1 MKIAY
6 AMSSERIYIQEY
18 LLYDSFYTEFQLI
31 KQNYSMIIGTT
42 VTLGGVNDWMGSWKS
57 SRVLVLVISLSML
70 MAKMVN
76 FGKIHQVIHLT
87 PVYFTVYM

>member
-42 VTLGGVNDWMGSWKS
+42 VTLGGVND
-57 SRVLVLVISLSML
+57 
-70 MAKMVN
+70 
-76 FGKIHQVIHLT
+76 
-87 PVYFTVYM
+87 